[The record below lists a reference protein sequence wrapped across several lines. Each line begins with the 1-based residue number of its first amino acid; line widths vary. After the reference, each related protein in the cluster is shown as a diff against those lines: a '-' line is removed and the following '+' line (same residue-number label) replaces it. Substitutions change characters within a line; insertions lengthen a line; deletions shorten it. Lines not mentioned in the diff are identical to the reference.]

1 MDELIVQ
8 LDVALRAN
16 HPALYATLRPGMD
29 AWSGPRELKE
39 WFRWRDGQPRG
50 TAEALHGIYRFVGC
64 GDGRAEL
71 RHMRSTVWKS
81 PLSGAILAV
90 GARKAFYSVP
100 LLTDRAGDGYC
111 FDLFRRGVYYRFKD
125 ERDIRSKSFN
135 GFLEIVIGLAT
146 RPGMAPGRAAEYEYE
161 MLREYT

>member
-1 MDELIVQ
+1 MDELIVN

-16 HPALYATLRPGMD
+16 HPALYATLRPGID

-64 GDGRAEL
+64 GDGRVEL

-81 PLSGAILAV
+81 PLNAAILAV
-90 GARKAFYSVP
+90 GARRAFYSVP
-100 LLTDRAGDGYC
+100 LLTDCAGDGYY
-111 FDLFRRGVYYRFKD
+111 FDLFRRGVYYRCKG
-125 ERDIRSKSFN
+125 ERDMILNSFSS
-135 GFLEIVIGLAT
+135 FLEVAIALAM
-146 RPGMAPGRAAEYEYE
+146 RPRMAPDLAAEYEYE
-161 MLREYT
+161 LLREFS